1 MFIEAAAL
9 FIILILGPV
18 FLLTIPIDKLTLL
31 QKNTFLVQQVENVLY
46 IIRHVYVLKII
57 DAVLFLE
64 IGLYFVRDTLNR
76 VVTVVTEF
84 RAEANDAKV

>member
-9 FIILILGPV
+9 FIILILGPF
-18 FLLTIPIDKLTLL
+18 FLLTIPVDELTLL

-76 VVTVVTEF
+76 VVAVVTEF
-84 RAEANDAKV
+84 RTETNNAKV

>member
-18 FLLTIPIDKLTLL
+18 FLLTIPVDKLTLL

-84 RAEANDAKV
+84 RTETNNAKV

>member
-9 FIILILGPV
+9 FIILILGPF
-18 FLLTIPIDKLTLL
+18 FLLTIPVDELTLL

-76 VVTVVTEF
+76 VVTVVTKF
-84 RAEANDAKV
+84 RTETNNAKV

>member
-9 FIILILGPV
+9 FIILILRPF
-18 FLLTIPIDKLTLL
+18 FLLTIPVDELTLL

>member
-18 FLLTIPIDKLTLL
+18 FLLTIPVDKLTLL